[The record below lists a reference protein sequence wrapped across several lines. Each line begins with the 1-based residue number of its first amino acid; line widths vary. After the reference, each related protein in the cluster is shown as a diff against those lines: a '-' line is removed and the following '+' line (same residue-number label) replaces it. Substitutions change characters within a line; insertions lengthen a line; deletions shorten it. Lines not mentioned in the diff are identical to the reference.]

1 MLRNTLKYI
10 LLSVAMLM
18 AAALS
23 AQKTFTLVIDAGHG
37 GKDAGAVGAFS
48 YEKNINLSIA
58 LALGNLVERNCP
70 DVHVI
75 YTRKTDVFIPLGDR
89 PNIANKAKADLF
101 ISVHTNSAGSNHT
114 AHGVETYTLCLE
126 KMNTNLEIAKRENS
140 VITYESDYRTRY
152 EGFDPNSVESYIIF
166 QFMQNNYM
174 RQSVELAQCIQ
185 RQYAG
190 SGRKNKGVKQANLL
204 VLRNTSMPAVLTE
217 VGFITNPDEER
228 FLNSP
233 AGVQTIASCIFNGF
247 LAYRKAHGARN
258 LPAPL
263 HVSAPAETP
272 QPAAESAQGTSEQ
285 KADEPQPKAREPQP
299 AAKPQQPSQGA
310 PGGVV
315 TYRVQFATSS
325 AAVNPREKRFSGFP
339 AVTSIR
345 QGNVYKHYMGD
356 FPTISEARQALREIR
371 NTYSDAFIVKFQ
383 DGKRV
388 Q

>member
-1 MLRNTLKYI
+1 MMFRNILKYT
-10 LLSVAMLM
+10 LLLVAMLV
-18 AAALS
+18 AATVS

-48 YEKNINLSIA
+48 YEKNINLRIA
-58 LALGNLVERNCP
+58 LALGHLVERNCP

-114 AHGVETYTLCLE
+114 AHGVETYTLSLE
-126 KMNTNLEIAKRENS
+126 KMNTNFEIAKRENS

-190 SGRKNKGVKQANLL
+190 AGRKNKGVKQANLL

-217 VGFITNPDEER
+217 VGFITHPDEER
-228 FLNSP
+228 FLNSD
-233 AGVQTIASCIFNGF
+233 AGVQTIATSIFNGF

-263 HVSAPAETP
+263 RLATPSETPKPVADAAPATPHQETVSSKP
-272 QPAAESAQGTSEQ
+272 EQNASKPVQPAQ
-285 KADEPQPKAREPQP
+285 KP
-299 AAKPQQPSQGA
+299 
-310 PGGVV
+310 VV
-315 TYRVQFATSS
+315 TYRIQFSMGST
-325 AAVNPREKRFSGFP
+325 AVNPKDKRFNGFP
-339 AVTSIR
+339 AVTSVQ
-345 QGNVYKHYMGD
+345 QGSVYKHYMGD
-356 FPTISEARQALREIR
+356 FATMGEARQALQTIR
-371 NTYSDAFIVKFQ
+371 DTYSDAFIVKFQ